1 MFRPGLKVVEF
12 PAFVNILAKI
22 IKDMDAEMELTE
34 AFKVGSTGKTS
45 INWALKVK
53 PMRCTSL
60 FHEHM
65 FYYVVLSST
74 RVLVL
79 VNYDSIYELQNE

>member
-34 AFKVGSTGKTS
+34 AFKVGSTIKTS
-45 INWALKVK
+45 ILKVK
-53 PMRCTSL
+53 SLGCTSL
-60 FHEHM
+60 VHEYM
-65 FYYVVLSST
+65 FYYVVLQ
-74 RVLVL
+74 VLG
-79 VNYDSIYELQNE
+79 Y

>member
-34 AFKVGSTGKTS
+34 AFKVGST
-45 INWALKVK
+45 VK
-53 PMRCTSL
+53 NL
-60 FHEHM
+60 N
-65 FYYVVLSST
+65 ST
-74 RVLVL
+74 GPWK
-79 VNYDSIYELQNE
+79 

>member
-34 AFKVGSTGKTS
+34 AFKVGSTIKTS
-45 INWALKVK
+45 TQLGLESKALA
-53 PMRCTSL
+53 L
-60 FHEHM
+60 
-65 FYYVVLSST
+65 Y
-74 RVLVL
+74 
-79 VNYDSIYELQNE
+79 